1 LSTVALQPSLKLWLP
16 ESVVGL
22 TFADIADCRNSRL
35 FNLNRTTM
43 EDLFS
48 TNIAVN
54 NQNVNYRVVFDHEKY
69 VFLTEAEGTPF
80 STFSFRR
87 QNDAW
92 QDQEL
97 LPPDIKQQAVDA
109 LEKYLLKQH

>member
-1 LSTVALQPSLKLWLP
+1 
-16 ESVVGL
+16 
-22 TFADIADCRNSRL
+22 
-35 FNLNRTTM
+35 M

-54 NQNVNYRVVFDHEKY
+54 NQNVLYRVTFDNEKY
-69 VFLTEAEGTPF
+69 VFLSEGETGAF

-87 QNDAW
+87 ENDEW
-92 QDQEL
+92 HDGEL
-97 LPPDIKQQAVDA
+97 LPPDLKKQAIDA